1 MTLTEARAKEM
12 ELTTLLSDDMPEE
25 EYDKIAVKRNTL
37 SSQIAMEESRRIILN
52 RTDEYAD
59 SKYTSFLN
67 QYKTERSFFD
77 LTEDEIKMIK
87 KVNNGKNFLYDGF
100 FFSIIENSILVQ
112 KFPNKIFDWGN
123 DYDAGTGL

>member
-12 ELTTLLSDDMPEE
+12 ELATLLSDDMPEE

-112 KFPNKIFDWGN
+112 KFPNKIFD
-123 DYDAGTGL
+123 